1 MFNFLRKPKT
11 TKVTI
16 VVEYVCDY
24 DGHID
29 KDNVDYSD
37 VLTTDNIKAIA
48 KMTLKHKGS
57 K

>member
-37 VLTTDNIKAIA
+37 VLTTDNINAIA
-48 KMTLKHKGS
+48 KMTLKHRGS